1 MLRMNSPS
9 ECPAKWMT
17 RDPNKGLSTSKS
29 GTEKIAPASR
39 EKNQA
44 LNNAL
49 VRENHKSKRY
59 MHPRVHS
66 STVYNSQDME
76 AT

>member
-39 EKNQA
+39 EKNQVKSRDEESEQ
-44 LNNAL
+44 LWSSQQQYQLLIDIHGSNAFK
-49 VRENHKSKRY
+49 V
-59 MHPRVHS
+59 
-66 STVYNSQDME
+66 
-76 AT
+76 